1 VKERITSEHL
11 RRLALSISRE
21 LGEPVGVDSDG
32 SARYSLIRLSDSHRL
47 VGYLPKRELYN
58 EMHAFRAGVEEAR
71 RAYAGA
77 IRRGCIV
84 KNTPTNHDDV
94 IDSRDVI
101 ARR

>member
-32 SARYSLIRLSDSHRL
+32 SARYSLIRMDGSNHRL

-77 IRRGCIV
+77 IRRGCSFSERV
-84 KNTPTNHDDV
+84 
-94 IDSRDVI
+94 
-101 ARR
+101 

>member
-77 IRRGCIV
+77 IRRGCSFSERV
-84 KNTPTNHDDV
+84 Q
-94 IDSRDVI
+94 
-101 ARR
+101 